1 MQPDRLVML
10 ENAVFQRVY
19 GKYAGKVTDVDDPLK
34 LGRVKVSVPAIF
46 LNEQKWA
53 MPCVPYAGPQVGF
66 HFIPPVG
73 AGVWVEFEGGDVSRP
88 IWAGCYWG
96 SSDMPSDATSPDVKV
111 IATEKTT
118 LVMDDSGSG
127 EVTVKNDQDVT
138 VTLESDIKSEAGG
151 ATHTVG
157 SDGVV
162 SESSPGKVEVGA
174 SGVTVNNGAFTV
186 SG

>member
-1 MQPDRLVML
+1 MLPDRLVNL

-19 GKYAGKVTDVDDPLK
+19 GKYAGKVTDNQDSQN

-46 LNEQKWA
+46 LGEQKWA

-66 HFIPPVG
+66 YFIPPVG

-88 IWAGCYWG
+88 IWVGCFWG
-96 SSDMPSDATSPDVKV
+96 TGELPPDATAPEVHVLASEK
-111 IATEKTT
+111 AT
-118 LVMDDSGSG
+118 LILDDSGDG
-127 EVTVKNDQDVT
+127 VITAKNSQDAKVEIAADVT
-138 VTLESDIKSEAGG
+138 SDAGG

-157 SDGVV
+157 SSGVV
-162 SESSPGKVEVGA
+162 SESSPGKIEVGS

-186 SG
+186 S